1 MVLSRR
7 FVINFTVVLGASG
20 KQWDMGMEDR
30 RGPVAAPRSPSSK
43 GVDRR
48 ATVSAVRPVAVPRG
62 PPPKGAAPHRRA
74 LTAGRRYPA
83 QGRSQRRAAPPSK
96 GVDRRATV
104 SGVRPV
110 AVPRGPPPKGA
121 APHRRALTAEGR
133 YPAQGRSHDNAGRAR
148 TRAETG
154 AIGAARAGCARDPG
168 ASDRPSKT
176 SATDCAHA
184 EDGSPATK
192 FAAQT
197 VAGQPRMGH
206 ERAKRRRQGNREE
219 GRNCAAG
226 PARPRLWY
234 DGQKRWPAAAAGRR
248 LTRKPRYMSLRYAA
262 P

>member
-48 ATVSAVRPVAVPRG
+48 ATVS
-62 PPPKGAAPHRRA
+62 
-74 LTAGRRYPA
+74 
-83 QGRSQRRAAPPSK
+83 
-96 GVDRRATV
+96 
-104 SGVRPV
+104 GVRPV
-110 AVPRGPPPKGA
+110 AVPRGPPPKCA

-176 SATDCAHA
+176 SAMDCGAR
-184 EDGSPATK
+184 GGWLS
-192 FAAQT
+192 
-197 VAGQPRMGH
+197 
-206 ERAKRRRQGNREE
+206 RRRSLRRKRSQGSRAWDMK
-219 GRNCAAG
+219 GRN
-226 PARPRLWY
+226 
-234 DGQKRWPAAAAGRR
+234 AAGRGTVKR
-248 LTRKPRYMSLRYAA
+248 AGIVLRGLRAPAYGTMGKKGGPPLRQAA
-262 P
+262 G